1 MSDRPMVRGGSSRRR
16 RRLPFLGG
24 AAVAAAGLLSMMMAV
39 PASAHVRVDGPD
51 ATQGGYSVLT
61 FRVPTE
67 SETASTV
74 GLSITFPTETPI
86 ASVSTQPKAGW
97 TAKVT
102 MAKLA
107 TPITTDDGKVTDYV
121 STVAWRADRASDGI
135 KPGEFDTFAVS
146 AGPLSAVAALSFP
159 ALQTYSDGTSVNWN
173 EASANGAEPEHP
185 APTVALAAA
194 ASSSASATPTPSD
207 QGSASSARATAPAVS
222 STSAAATGS
231 SAWGIGGLVAGVLAL
246 IIAIAALARTSRRH
260 PRAREGQRGGAACSS
275 G

>member
-1 MSDRPMVRGGSSRRR
+1 MPGHPILRIRSSRRR
-16 RRLPFLGG
+16 RRLPVLTG
-24 AAVAAAGLLSMMMAV
+24 AALAAAGLLGVIMAV

-51 ATQGGYSVLT
+51 AVQGGYSVLT

-102 MAKLA
+102 MAKLP

-121 STVAWRADRASDGI
+121 SKVAWTADRASDGI

-146 AGPLSAVAALSFP
+146 AGPLPAVAALSFP

-194 ASSSASATPTPSD
+194 SGSSASATPTPSG
-207 QGSASSARATAPAVS
+207 QGSASSAPAAAPAAGA
-222 STSAAATGS
+222 TSAAAAGS
-231 SAWGIGGLVAGVLAL
+231 SGWGIGGLVAGVLAL
-246 IIAIAALARTSRRH
+246 IVAIAALARTSRT
-260 PRAREGQRGGAACSS
+260 PPTPQ
-275 G
+275 